1 MDGRS
6 GAHDTARSCLPERL
20 QCKPIVG
27 WQPGHGR
34 IEARRRVTSAAKTPM
49 TPPSAHAPPA
59 TTRPRIPRA
68 IWALGFVSLFTDLG
82 SEMVHSVLPVL
93 MAGTLG
99 ASALTIGLVE
109 GAAEALVLVTKVFS
123 GYFSDAIGRRKP
135 LVLLGYGLAA
145 LVKPLFPLADSMATV
160 TTARLLDRF
169 GKGIR
174 GAPRDALVS
183 DLAPPSIR
191 GACFGLRQ
199 SMDTVGAVLG
209 PLAAVALLWAFAD
222 DIRTVLWFAA
232 IPGLISIALLLTVVP
247 EPNDG
252 QRRPARLPITRQ
264 GLAHLGRAFW
274 GLVAVGALV
283 SLARFSEAFLV
294 LRASERG
301 LPLTF
306 IPLVLVVMS
315 GAYMLTAYPAGR
327 ISDRLP
333 RATVLAAGMAVL
345 AVANMALAWADGY
358 AMLFA
363 GIALWGV
370 HLGFTQGI
378 LASLIADVAPVE
390 YRGTAF
396 GVFSLVSGAGLLAAS
411 ALAGLLWEAVNP
423 AATFVAGA
431 VVAAMATV
439 ATLRMPARKVGAVS
453 AAD

>member
-1 MDGRS
+1 MTR
-6 GAHDTARSCLPERL
+6 H
-20 QCKPIVG
+20 
-27 WQPGHGR
+27 
-34 IEARRRVTSAAKTPM
+34 SAN
-49 TPPSAHAPPA
+49 APPA
-59 TTRPRIPRA
+59 PPRLRIPRT

-82 SEMVHSVLPVL
+82 SEMVHGLLPVL
-93 MAGTLG
+93 MAGILG
-99 ASALTIGLVE
+99 ASALTIGLIE

-135 LVLLGYGLAA
+135 LVLLGYGVAA
-145 LVKPLFPLADSMATV
+145 LAKPLFPLADSIATV

-174 GAPRDALVS
+174 GAPRDALVG

-209 PLAAVALLWAFAD
+209 PLVAVALLWAFAD
-222 DIRTVLWFAA
+222 DIRTVLWFAV
-232 IPGLISIALLLTVVP
+232 IPGLVSIALLLTMVP

-264 GLAHLGRAFW
+264 GLAHLGAAFW
-274 GLVAVGALV
+274 GLVAVGALI
-283 SLARFSEAFLV
+283 SLTRFSEAFLV

-301 LPLTF
+301 VPLTF

-315 GAYMLTAYPAGR
+315 GAYMLSAYPAGR
-327 ISDRLP
+327 LSDRLP
-333 RATVLAAGMAVL
+333 RTAVLAAGMAVL
-345 AVANMALAWADGY
+345 AVANIALALAEGY

-363 GIALWGV
+363 GIALWGL
-370 HLGFTQGI
+370 HMGLTQGI

-411 ALAGLLWEAVNP
+411 VLAGLLWDVVNP

-431 VVAAMATV
+431 VVAVIATV
-439 ATLRMPARKVGAVS
+439 ATLRMSSPKGGTAS

>member
-1 MDGRS
+1 MTR
-6 GAHDTARSCLPERL
+6 H
-20 QCKPIVG
+20 
-27 WQPGHGR
+27 
-34 IEARRRVTSAAKTPM
+34 SAN
-49 TPPSAHAPPA
+49 APPA
-59 TTRPRIPRA
+59 PPRLRIPRT

-82 SEMVHSVLPVL
+82 SEMVHGLLPVL
-93 MAGTLG
+93 MAGILG
-99 ASALTIGLVE
+99 ASALTIGLIE

-135 LVLLGYGLAA
+135 LVLLGYGVAA
-145 LVKPLFPLADSMATV
+145 LAKPLFPLADSIATV

-174 GAPRDALVS
+174 GAPRDALVG

-209 PLAAVALLWAFAD
+209 PLVAVALLWAFAD
-222 DIRTVLWFAA
+222 DIRTVLWFAV
-232 IPGLISIALLLTVVP
+232 IPGLVSIALLLTMVP

-264 GLAHLGRAFW
+264 GLAHLGAAFW
-274 GLVAVGALV
+274 GLVAVGALI
-283 SLARFSEAFLV
+283 SLTRFSEAFLV

-301 LPLTF
+301 VPLTF

-315 GAYMLTAYPAGR
+315 GAYMLSAYPAGR
-327 ISDRLP
+327 LSDRLP
-333 RATVLAAGMAVL
+333 RTAVLAAGMAVL
-345 AVANMALAWADGY
+345 AVANIALALAEGY

-363 GIALWGV
+363 GIALWGL
-370 HLGFTQGI
+370 HMGLTQGI

-411 ALAGLLWEAVNP
+411 VLAGLLWDVVNP

-431 VVAAMATV
+431 VVAVIATV
-439 ATLRMPARKVGAVS
+439 ATLRMSSPKGGTASAV
-453 AAD
+453 D

>member
-1 MDGRS
+1 MTR
-6 GAHDTARSCLPERL
+6 H
-20 QCKPIVG
+20 
-27 WQPGHGR
+27 
-34 IEARRRVTSAAKTPM
+34 SAN
-49 TPPSAHAPPA
+49 APPA
-59 TTRPRIPRA
+59 PPRLRIPRT

-82 SEMVHSVLPVL
+82 SEMVHGLLPVL

-99 ASALTIGLVE
+99 ASALTIGLIE

-135 LVLLGYGLAA
+135 LVLLGYGVAA
-145 LVKPLFPLADSMATV
+145 LAKPLFPLADSIATV

-174 GAPRDALVS
+174 GAPRDALVG

-209 PLAAVALLWAFAD
+209 PLVAVALLWAFAD
-222 DIRTVLWFAA
+222 DIRTVLWFAV
-232 IPGLISIALLLTVVP
+232 IPGLVSIALLLTMVP

-264 GLAHLGRAFW
+264 GLAHLGAAFW
-274 GLVAVGALV
+274 GLVAVGALI
-283 SLARFSEAFLV
+283 SLTRFSEAFLV

-301 LPLTF
+301 VPLTF

-315 GAYMLTAYPAGR
+315 GAYMLSAYPAGR
-327 ISDRLP
+327 LSDRLP
-333 RATVLAAGMAVL
+333 RTAVLAAGMAVL
-345 AVANMALAWADGY
+345 AVANIALALAEGY

-363 GIALWGV
+363 GIALWGL
-370 HLGFTQGI
+370 HMGLTQGI

-411 ALAGLLWEAVNP
+411 VLAGLLWDVVNP

-431 VVAAMATV
+431 VVAVIATV
-439 ATLRMPARKVGAVS
+439 ATLRMSSPKGGTASAV
-453 AAD
+453 D